1 MANVEGDAPS
11 MVRYVMN
18 SSLFEQELCAGLAD
32 GDHLPPPDYK
42 EWRMFMDVNAAAA
55 HHPIP
60 PPPTG
65 WH

>member
-1 MANVEGDAPS
+1 